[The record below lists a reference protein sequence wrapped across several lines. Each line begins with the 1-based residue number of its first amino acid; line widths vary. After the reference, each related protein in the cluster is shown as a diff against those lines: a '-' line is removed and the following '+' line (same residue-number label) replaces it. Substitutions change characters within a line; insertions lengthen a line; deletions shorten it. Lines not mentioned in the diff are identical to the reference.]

1 MKGHMRK
8 AHHLNHRQS
17 LIYGATLLPVN
28 TFFKLYLRDQER
40 NAQEQK
46 KTEQRKGP
54 DKHP

>member
-40 NAQEQK
+40 NAK
-46 KTEQRKGP
+46 SRRRLSKG
-54 DKHP
+54 KA

>member
-46 KTEQRKGP
+46 KTEQKKRP